1 MASDG
6 ASDEMGMEQT
16 VASGASGAAQAA
28 PNETAA
34 TPATSAPLDV
44 TGAAVWA
51 GVSAA
56 SSASDGAEA
65 RDTPSGAE
73 RPSVPSS
80 TPLTSP
86 TPTPSTPAAP
96 VPTASS
102 PAGPEPVPVREGS
115 DDFDR
120 YYAVRLYQGNLALSP
135 DGQQVAYLV
144 NTSGQFNI
152 WRQPITGGWPTQVTT
167 FERET
172 ARMVLWSPAGDLI
185 GMADADGAEQYQV
198 FAVPSGG
205 GAVRYFTARPD
216 VQYQVSPRALAPDG
230 RRLVYAGNERV
241 PTDAD
246 VFVRDL
252 DTGQTRTILANGRL
266 NVPVNW
272 SPDGRQVTVLDVRSN
287 TDLHLWLVDAASGS
301 ATEVLPHE
309 EEFFLVPGP
318 WLPDSSGFYLI
329 TDRGREFKGV
339 ARFNLAT
346 QDLTW
351 VLTPDWDVE
360 HLELSHDGRRMVWVL
375 NEGGASQLY
384 VRDANQS
391 ALRVA
396 GLPRGVI
403 EDLTLTPDGRTMA
416 LRINGPTAAAEIYVI
431 TLDDAE
437 AGAAPAAP
445 RLRRL
450 TYGMLGGLGADD
462 LVTPEP
468 VSIPSPDGRDI
479 PAWLYRPRQA
489 DAARVPALLAI
500 HGGPEAQER
509 IEYHALYQ
517 YLLARGIA
525 ILAPNI
531 RGSTGY
537 GLAYQRQIHRDW
549 GGGDLRDIEAAA
561 RYLRGLAWVDSERLG
576 VYGGSFGGFATL
588 SAATRLPEYWSAAV
602 DICGPSNLITFARAV
617 PPTWRRFMARWVG
630 DPDTEADFLRER
642 SPITYIDQTRAPL
655 LILQGANDPRVVKAE
670 SDQMVERLRGL
681 GRSVEY
687 VVFADEGHGFA
698 KRRNQLEASRLTA
711 DFLLRHLLG
720 ESVG

>member
-1 MASDG
+1 M
-6 ASDEMGMEQT
+6 
-16 VASGASGAAQAA
+16 
-28 PNETAA
+28 
-34 TPATSAPLDV
+34 
-44 TGAAVWA
+44 
-51 GVSAA
+51 
-56 SSASDGAEA
+56 
-65 RDTPSGAE
+65 
-73 RPSVPSS
+73 
-80 TPLTSP
+80 
-86 TPTPSTPAAP
+86 
-96 VPTASS
+96 
-102 PAGPEPVPVREGS
+102 REGS

-120 YYAVRLYQGNLALSP
+120 YYAVRLYQGDLALSP

-287 TDLHLWLVDAASGS
+287 TDLHLWLVDAAAGPPPRCYRTRRSSSWSPARGS
-301 ATEVLPHE
+301 PTAPA
-309 EEFFLVPGP
+309 
-318 WLPDSSGFYLI
+318 YLI

-403 EDLTLTPDGRTMA
+403 EEPDADARRPDDGPAHQRADGRGGDLCDHA
-416 LRINGPTAAAEIYVI
+416 GRRGGGRGARGPTAPAPD
-431 TLDDAE
+431 LRH
-437 AGAAPAAP
+437 AGRA
-445 RLRRL
+445 RR
-450 TYGMLGGLGADD
+450 
-462 LVTPEP
+462 
-468 VSIPSPDGRDI
+468 R
-479 PAWLYRPRQA
+479 RPR
-489 DAARVPALLAI
+489 
-500 HGGPEAQER
+500 H
-509 IEYHALYQ
+509 
-517 YLLARGIA
+517 
-525 ILAPNI
+525 
-531 RGSTGY
+531 
-537 GLAYQRQIHRDW
+537 
-549 GGGDLRDIEAAA
+549 
-561 RYLRGLAWVDSERLG
+561 
-576 VYGGSFGGFATL
+576 
-588 SAATRLPEYWSAAV
+588 
-602 DICGPSNLITFARAV
+602 ARA
-617 PPTWRRFMARWVG
+617 G
-630 DPDTEADFLRER
+630 LDPQ
-642 SPITYIDQTRAPL
+642 P
-655 LILQGANDPRVVKAE
+655 
-670 SDQMVERLRGL
+670 
-681 GRSVEY
+681 
-687 VVFADEGHGFA
+687 
-698 KRRNQLEASRLTA
+698 
-711 DFLLRHLLG
+711 
-720 ESVG
+720 